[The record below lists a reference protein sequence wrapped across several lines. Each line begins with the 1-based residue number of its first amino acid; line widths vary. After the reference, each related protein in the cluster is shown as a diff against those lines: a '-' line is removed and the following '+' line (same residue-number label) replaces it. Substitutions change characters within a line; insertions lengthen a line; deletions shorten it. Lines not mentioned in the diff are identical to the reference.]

1 MHPIDGNGRSSRVN
15 VDITHAFLSILFLTV
30 LVSATF
36 WVLSPFLTSILWATI
51 VSIATWPIL
60 LRLQSAL
67 GGKRGLAVGIMTVV
81 ILLVVFVP
89 VILAAGTIVDNAA
102 NVTTGIKTLETI
114 AIPPPPAWLA
124 RLPIAGPR
132 LASKWASFAELDA
145 AARIAVLTPYMQS
158 ALQWFAA
165 KAGSVGTMLL
175 QFLLTTIV
183 TAILMANGELV
194 RDSCFRFAERLGGRK
209 GHDVAVLAAQTIR
222 SVVLGV
228 VVTALIQ
235 SAIGGGALVF
245 SGVPAAGL
253 LTAVMFF
260 LCLAQLGPLLVL
272 LPAVGWLYWSGQT
285 GVASILLVVSLVAGA
300 LDNVL
305 RPLLIKRGA
314 DLPLLLIFAGVLGG
328 LLAFGVIGLFLGPV
342 VLTVGHTLLAAWV
355 ASGRLPA
362 DPVAETG
369 SRVNAAL

>member
-1 MHPIDGNGRSSRVN
+1 MPPIGENGRASRVN
-15 VDITHAFLSILFLTV
+15 IDVTHVFLSILFLTV

-51 VSIATWPIL
+51 VSVATWPIL

-67 GGKRGLAVGIMTVV
+67 GGRRGLAVAIMTTV

-89 VILAAGTIVDNAA
+89 VILAVGTIVGNAD

-114 AIPPPPAWLA
+114 ALPPPPAWLA

-132 LASKWASFAELDA
+132 LATKWASFAELDA

-183 TAILMANGELV
+183 TAILMAKGELV
-194 RDSCFRFAERLGGRK
+194 RDSCFRFAERLGGQK

-228 VVTALIQ
+228 VLTALIQ
-235 SAIGGGALVF
+235 SAIGGTGLVV

-260 LCLAQLGPLLVL
+260 LCLAQLGPLLVM
-272 LPAVGWLYWSGQT
+272 LPAVGWLYWSGQN
-285 GVASILLVVSLVAGA
+285 GVATVLLVISLVAGT
-300 LDNVL
+300 LDNFV

-355 ASGRLPA
+355 SSGKLPA
-362 DPVAETG
+362 DPVAEAGT
-369 SRVNAAL
+369 SIDVVL